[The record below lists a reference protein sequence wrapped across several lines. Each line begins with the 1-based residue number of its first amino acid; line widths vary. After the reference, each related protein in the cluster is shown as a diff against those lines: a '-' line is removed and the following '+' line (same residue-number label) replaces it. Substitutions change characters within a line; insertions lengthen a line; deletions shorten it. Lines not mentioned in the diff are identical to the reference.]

1 MSSGA
6 PQANGP
12 QTAIDPFHVLVKPTG
27 AICNLDCSYCF
38 YLTKEELYPGSKFR
52 MSDEVLASY
61 LEQVIGSEPGD
72 TVTIAWQGG
81 EPTLLG
87 VEFYRRAAE
96 LVAERLPS
104 HKRVQWT
111 MQTNGTKLD
120 DEWCELFCE
129 HDYLI
134 GLSIDGPRE
143 LHDAFR
149 LDKHGGGTFDSV
161 VAAARLL
168 QRHAVDVN
176 VLTCVHSANGDH
188 GLDVYRFLRDELGAR
203 YIQLIPIV
211 ERIDESGQ
219 TGHRQIGTEVTDRT
233 VGATQWG
240 SFLIDVFDE
249 WVGRDVGEV
258 FVLMF
263 DWALAAWLGLES
275 PTCIFRERCGGALAL
290 EHTGDLYSC
299 DHFVDP
305 DHLLGNIR
313 ETPMLELVSSDR
325 QRRFGADK
333 EETLPRYC
341 RGCEVRFAC
350 NGECPKNRFIATP
363 DGEPGLNYLC
373 AGYKAFFNHID
384 EPMKLMADL
393 VRAGRPAEDVSA
405 ALAER
410 ERSRYAEAGRN
421 DPCPCGSGLK
431 FKRCHGRG

>member
-1 MSSGA
+1 VTAGTPHAGSRA
-6 PQANGP
+6 P
-12 QTAIDPFHVLVKPTG
+12 IEPFHVLAKPTG

-61 LEQVIGSEPGD
+61 LEQVISSEPGD
-72 TVTIAWQGG
+72 IVTVAWQGG

-87 VEFYRRAAE
+87 VDFYRRAAE
-96 LVAERLPS
+96 LAAERLPAG
-104 HKRVQWT
+104 KRVRWT

-120 DEWCELFCE
+120 DEWCELFRE

-149 LDKHGGGTFDSV
+149 RDKRGGGTFDSV
-161 VAAARLL
+161 FAAARLL

-188 GLDVYRFLRDELGAR
+188 GLDVYRFIRDELGAR
-203 YIQLIPIV
+203 YLQLIPIV
-211 ERIDESGQ
+211 ERVDESGE
-219 TGHRQIGTEVTDRT
+219 TGHRQTGTEVTART
-233 VGATQWG
+233 VGAEQWG
-240 SFLIDVFDE
+240 DFLIEVFDE
-249 WVGRDVGEV
+249 WIGRDVGEV

-305 DHLLGNIR
+305 EHLLGNIR
-313 ETPMLELVSSDR
+313 ETSMRELVSSDR
-325 QRRFGADK
+325 QRQFGADK
-333 EETLPRYC
+333 EGTLPRYC
-341 RGCEVRFAC
+341 RECEVRFAC

-363 DGEPGLNYLC
+363 DGEQGLNYLC

-384 EPMKLMADL
+384 EPMGAMAEL
-393 VRAGRPAEDVSA
+393 VRSGQPADRVTEV
-405 ALAER
+405 LAER
-410 ERSRYAEAGRN
+410 ERSRYAGTGRN
-421 DPCPCGSGLK
+421 DPCPCGSGRK
-431 FKRCHGRG
+431 FKRCHGRD